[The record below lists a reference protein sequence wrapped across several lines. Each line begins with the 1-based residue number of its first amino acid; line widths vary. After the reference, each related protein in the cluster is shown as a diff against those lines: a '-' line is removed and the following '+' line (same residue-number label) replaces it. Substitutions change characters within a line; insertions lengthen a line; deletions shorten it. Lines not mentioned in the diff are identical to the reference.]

1 MKPLSGIR
9 VLDLTNEVGQY
20 CGKLLAQLGA
30 EVIKVEPPQG
40 DRSRLLGPFLTG
52 KTDPERGL
60 RWLCHNSNK
69 KSITLDLEKDR
80 GREIF
85 KALAKRSDVIL
96 ETFPQG
102 HLSELGLGY
111 QQLST
116 LNEGL
121 VLTSITPFGQ
131 TGPWSKF
138 KSSDLVAQALGGLLY
153 VCGWPDK
160 PPVRMAGDQAY
171 NLASVHAAV
180 GTVVALCHR
189 CLIGRGQ
196 HVDVSVYACIPT
208 ALMSAIPTYVATGQ
222 VSKRIGDDR
231 NQPAHG
237 IFRCADGFVD
247 VRLRGRRWEAF
258 VRWLEEENAAE
269 DLTDDKYK
277 SVRYRLKPEVLQHID
292 RVVQRFTAQKTRL
305 ELYGQGVKRGLEV
318 APVNHVHDV
327 VNDEQLKTSQFF
339 MTVNHE
345 RIGVELRH
353 LTSTFRS
360 PGTPRE
366 RPAPAPAIGEH
377 NTPVYKELLSLSSA
391 EVSRLKESK
400 VI

>member
-1 MKPLSGIR
+1 MNPLNGIR
-9 VLDLTNEVGQY
+9 ILDLTNEVGQY

-40 DRSRLLGPFLTG
+40 DPSRLRGPFLNG
-52 KTDPERGL
+52 ESDPERGL
-60 RWLCHNSNK
+60 HWLCHNSNK
-69 KSITLDLEKDR
+69 KSITLDLDKAR

-85 KALAKRSDVIL
+85 KTLVRKTDVVL
-96 ETFPQG
+96 ETFPPG
-102 HLSELGLGY
+102 YMSELGLGY
-111 QQLST
+111 QELAS
-116 LNEGL
+116 LNQSL

-131 TGPWSKF
+131 AGPWSKF

-189 CLIGRGQ
+189 CVIGRGQ

-222 VSKRIGDDR
+222 VSKRVGDDR

-247 VRLRGRRWEAF
+247 VRLRSRRWEAF
-258 VRWLEEENAAE
+258 VRWLDEENAAE
-269 DLTDDKYK
+269 DLMDDKYK
-277 SVRYRLKPEVLQHID
+277 SVRYRLRPDILQHID
-292 RVVQRFTAQKTRL
+292 RVFQRFIAQKSRL

-318 APVNHVHDV
+318 APVNGVKDV
-327 VNDEQLKTSQFF
+327 VNDEQLKASQFL

-353 LTSTFRS
+353 LTSTFRT

-366 RPAPAPAIGEH
+366 RPVPAPAIGEH
-377 NTPVYKELLSLSSA
+377 NVPVYKELLNLSSA
-391 EVSRLKESK
+391 DLSALRESK